1 MNTATSRTHDPKQAA
16 VAAAL
21 ADAMQDASTNPHRTK
36 RSAARLAIAAAIR
49 SGVLGPGDY
58 LPSEVWLTGI
68 LGVSL
73 GTVQA
78 ALRQLQQMGAIVRR
92 RGDGTRVA
100 SGEPLGRDIWHFRFV
115 DKHTG
120 HPLRISKERL
130 WIARVHETGV
140 WTEFLGGA
148 SDYVRIR
155 RQILLHDDTLVGAEM
170 FLSAKA
176 VPGLETVDPE
186 ELDMV
191 NIRPYLEERFAM
203 VATDASHLVQ
213 TAVVQDACATAL
225 GLSAGLEVLEI
236 HARAIT
242 TNHTPVY
249 FQRILVP
256 SGTCG
261 FLI

>member
-1 MNTATSRTHDPKQAA
+1 MSTPANRKPDPQQAA
-16 VAAAL
+16 VADAL
-21 ADAMQDASTNPHRTK
+21 AAAMKEASLNPGRTK

-49 SGVLGPGDY
+49 KGVLKPGDY
-58 LPSEVWLTGI
+58 LPPEVWLTEI

-100 SGEPLGRDIWHFRFV
+100 SAEPLGRDIWHFRFV
-115 DKHTG
+115 DKQSG
-120 HPLRISKERL
+120 HPVRISKERL
-130 WIARVHETGV
+130 WIDRVSDTGE

-148 SDYVRIR
+148 PDYVRIR
-155 RQILLHDDTLVGAEM
+155 RQVTLQDGTRVGAEM

-176 VPGLETVDPE
+176 VPGLDAVDPE

-203 VATDASHLVQ
+203 AATAASHMVQ
-213 TAVVQDACATAL
+213 TSVVGAACAKAFDL
-225 GLSAGLEVLEI
+225 ARGLDVLEI
-236 HARAIT
+236 HARAVT
-242 TNHTPVY
+242 TAQTPVY

-256 SGTCG
+256 SASCG
-261 FLI
+261 LLI

>member
-1 MNTATSRTHDPKQAA
+1 MSSPASRKPDPQQAA

-21 ADAMQDASTNPHRTK
+21 AAAMKEASLSPRRTK

-49 SGVLGPGDY
+49 KGVLKPGDY
-58 LPSEVWLTGI
+58 VPPEIWLTEI

-115 DKHTG
+115 DKRTG

-130 WIARVHETGV
+130 SIERVGDTGV

-148 SDYVRIR
+148 PDYVRIR
-155 RQILLHDDTLVGAEM
+155 RQVTLQDGTLVGAEM

-176 VPGLETVDPE
+176 VPGLEAVDPD

-203 VATDASHLVQ
+203 AAADASHMVQ
-213 TAVVQDACATAL
+213 TGVVDKVCAEAF
-225 GLSAGLEVLEI
+225 GLAHGQEVLEI
-236 HARAIT
+236 HARAFT
-242 TNHTPVY
+242 TAQKPVY

-256 SGTCG
+256 SADCG

>member
-1 MNTATSRTHDPKQAA
+1 MSIHANRKPDPQQAA
-16 VAAAL
+16 VADAL
-21 ADAMQDASTNPHRTK
+21 AAAMKAASLNPSRTK
-36 RSAARLAIAAAIR
+36 RSAARLAIAAAIHK
-49 SGVLGPGDY
+49 GVLKPGDY
-58 LPSEVWLTGI
+58 LPPEVWLTEI

-100 SGEPLGRDIWHFRFV
+100 SAEPLGRDIWHFRFV
-115 DKHTG
+115 DKATG
-120 HPLRISKERL
+120 QPLRISKERL
-130 WIARVHETGV
+130 SIDRLSDTGV

-148 SDYVRIR
+148 PDYVRIR
-155 RQILLHDDTLVGAEM
+155 RQVTLQDETLVGAEM

-176 VPGLETVDPE
+176 VPGLEAVDPE

-191 NIRPYLEERFAM
+191 NIRPYLEERFSMA
-203 VATDASHLVQ
+203 AADASHVVQ
-213 TAVVQDACATAL
+213 TGVVDAVSAEAF
-225 GLSAGLEVLEI
+225 GLARGLEVLEI

-242 TNHTPVY
+242 TAHPPVY

-256 SGTCG
+256 SARCG